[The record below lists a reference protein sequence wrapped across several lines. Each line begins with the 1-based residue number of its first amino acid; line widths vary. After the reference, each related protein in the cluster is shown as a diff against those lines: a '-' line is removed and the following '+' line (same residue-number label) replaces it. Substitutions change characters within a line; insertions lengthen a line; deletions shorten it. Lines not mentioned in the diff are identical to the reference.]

1 MAESKNTPGSNQN
14 SGEGDVFKE
23 FMTKL
28 SKEGRVELDTL
39 NVELLRKY
47 GTLNIALFK
56 GKDVTRIRSGGFEI
70 EIRGNIVNVYKEEK
84 IQVNGKVISVRGKE
98 QLHSYVSNCLA
109 KNIEALLSK
118 LLTEYGY
125 KLENNGWASIKLPR
139 SNVEVRKLQSWL
151 LATIYGFN
159 RPLRDS
165 PLICPSP

>member
-1 MAESKNTPGSNQN
+1 MADKTNQNSPN
-14 SGEGDVFKE
+14 SGEGKDEYKE
-23 FMTKL
+23 FIKKL
-28 SKEGRVELDTL
+28 ETAGRVELSSL
-39 NVELLRKY
+39 NEELLRRY

-56 GKDVTRIRSGGFEI
+56 GKDTTRIRSGGFEI

-84 IQVNGKVISVRGKE
+84 IQVNGKVIFVKGKE
-98 QLHSYVSNCLA
+98 QHSYVSNCLA

-159 RPLRDS
+159 KPLRDS